1 MANYYSP
8 DDYPITPPP
17 RDSWIN
23 ITLCILNVVLVIVFC
38 FCLLLD
44 VWQRQAWAYAVFLR
58 DLRVMGLPLAEEEE
72 GPNGSRPT
80 LPMKTLTSAQLQAA
94 YKTQRGGRRSERLHR
109 QGLSHG
115 ERMLPRYIDD
125 ATLKHIFGD
134 LKPYVHTLDEEIHR
148 LEGSLFDEIAR
159 AAQDTAD
166 AEKTAADKRK
176 KLREVLLPLARNVM
190 KVRTYDVQCNDPK
203 LDEAALDKH

>member
-94 YKTQRGGRRSERLHR
+94 YKTRVEGANRKTSSSRIIPWRRV
-109 QGLSHG
+109 
-115 ERMLPRYIDD
+115 LPRYIDD

-134 LKPYVHTLDEEIHR
+134 LKPYVHTLDGR
-148 LEGSLFDEIAR
+148 KSIASKGPFSTKLPGLLKIPPMPR
-159 AAQDTAD
+159 RPPPTS
-166 AEKTAADKRK
+166 K

-203 LDEAALDKH
+203 LDEAALDKP